1 MDEKKRGK
9 QAKGADKP
17 QKRRRSGDNVDA
29 KNYTVGNTAVSLTRD
44 QLLSFSSEDF
54 EAFIAK
60 VSSQRPLT
68 AVEEKEV
75 KRQRRLIKNRESAHA
90 SRQRKREFLEELQ
103 AQINELKDE
112 RDSLRADN
120 CRLRENNAQL
130 QEHVAILEK
139 QVQSQSH
146 MRDLWQSMTTLRKTN
161 LASSAG
167 AKAAGVCLLIVLFSF
182 GLFLNTNGAGGL
194 PTPGRLSPFV
204 APYPQAEVV
213 PRVVEPARSMAGAAG
228 GAIVD
233 SMNWAGHK
241 RKLLSFPSFNSS
253 PSVVEDYAEPSLGDV
268 QAVPAVEPLPS
279 WKNSNI
285 TYLMCSDVEQLVA
298 SAPPESGA
306 YPGEPYVVLL
316 LPSKGADASEA
327 TSLTC
332 RLVDISRVRV
342 ERDDI
347 HEPMILSS

>member
-9 QAKGADKP
+9 QAKKSDKP
-17 QKRRRSGDNVDA
+17 QKRRRYGDTADA
-29 KNYTVGNTAVSLTRD
+29 NYPIGNTAVSLTRD

-60 VSSQRPLT
+60 VTSQRPLT
-68 AVEEKEV
+68 AIEEKEV

-90 SRQRKREFLEELQ
+90 SRQRRREYMEELE

-120 CRLRENNAQL
+120 CRLREQNAQL
-130 QEHVAILEK
+130 REQVAMLEK
-139 QVQSQSH
+139 QVQQQSTL
-146 MRDLWQSMTTLRKTN
+146 RDLWHSMTSLRKTT

-182 GLFLNTNGAGGL
+182 GLFLNTTGGGL
-194 PTPGRLSPFV
+194 PSPGRLSPLL
-204 APYPQAEVV
+204 PQYPKTEAQ
-213 PRVVEPARSMAGAAG
+213 PRLVEEPAHSLARAAG

-233 SMNWAGHK
+233 SMSWAGHK
-241 RKLLSFPSFNSS
+241 RKLLSFPSNSS
-253 PSVVEDYAEPSLGDV
+253 PSVDNDAGYGPSL
-268 QAVPAVEPLPS
+268 AHPPAADGQTPLPT

-285 TYLMCSDVEQLVA
+285 TYLMCSEAEQLVA

-306 YPGEPYVVLL
+306 YPGGESYVVLL
-316 LPSKGADASEA
+316 LPDKGADASEA

-332 RLVDISRVRV
+332 RLVDIRRVRV

-347 HEPMILSS
+347 HEPMVM